1 MAAKHPLIADRKILV
16 SAGVWDVL
24 SAKLAERAGFSTVVL
39 SGYAVSASHLGEPDF
54 GLLTQSELLDVARRV
69 CRAVGIRVI
78 VDGDTGFGGPLNVLH
93 MVESLIRLGAA
104 GVILE
109 DQTWPKRCGHMRG
122 KSVVPMEEHVAKIR
136 AAVDVRDRLKESFIV
151 TARTDARGPLGLD
164 EAIRRGIAYRE
175 AGAAIIFIEAP
186 ESEAELRRI
195 ADEIPGLKTV
205 NNIEGGRTPIL
216 PLERAHELGFVSVG
230 FVLTGLY
237 AAARATLQAYEHLL
251 EHGGSKGL
259 EDRMM
264 SFEEFGDV
272 VGLEEKYALDERFAA
287 DDPPPLAGRKGDVD

>member
-1 MAAKHPLIADRKILV
+1 MARKHPLIGDRKILI
-16 SAGVWDVL
+16 SAGVWDPL

-54 GLLTQSELLDVARRV
+54 GLLTQSADFGLLTQSEILDVARRV

-93 MVESLIRLGAA
+93 MLESLVQMGAA

-122 KSVVPMEEHVAKIR
+122 KSVVSMEEHVAKIR
-136 AAVDVRDRLKESFIV
+136 AAVDVRDRLEESFII

-175 AGAAIIFIEAP
+175 AGASVIFVEAP
-186 ESEAELRRI
+186 ESEEELQRI
-195 ADEIPGLKTV
+195 TSEIPGLKTV
-205 NNIEGGRTPIL
+205 NNIEGGKTPIL
-216 PLERAHELGFVSVG
+216 SLERAHELGFISVG

-237 AAARATLQAYEHLL
+237 AAARATQQAYEHLL
-251 EHGGSKGL
+251 EHGSSKGL

-264 SFEEFGDV
+264 SFDEFGEIM
-272 VGLEEKYALDERFAA
+272 GLEEKYALDEKFAA
-287 DDPPPLAGRKGDVD
+287 PEEP

>member
-1 MAAKHPLIADRKILV
+1 MTNTHPLIRDRKILV

-24 SAKLAERAGFSTVVL
+24 SAKLAEQAGFKTVVL
-39 SGYAVSASHLGEPDF
+39 SGYGVAASHLGEPDF
-54 GLLTQSELLDVARRV
+54 GLLTQTEILDVARRV

-93 MVESLIRLGAA
+93 MVESLVQMGAA

-136 AAVDVRDRLKESFIV
+136 AAVDVRDRLQESFII

-164 EAIRRGIAYRE
+164 EAIRRGNAYRE
-175 AGAAIIFIEAP
+175 AGASIIFVEAP
-186 ESEAELRRI
+186 ESEAELERI
-195 ADEIPGLKTV
+195 ANEIPGLKTL
-205 NNIEGGRTPIL
+205 NNIEGGKTPIVSL
-216 PLERAHELGFVSVG
+216 DRAHELGFVSVG
-230 FVLTGLY
+230 FVMTGLY
-237 AAARATLQAYEHLL
+237 AVARTLQQAYRHLL
-251 EHGGSKGL
+251 EHGDSKGF

-264 SFEEFGDV
+264 SFEEFGEV
-272 VGLEEKYALDERFAA
+272 VGLESKYALDEKFAA
-287 DDPPPLAGRKGDVD
+287 DEVE

>member
-1 MAAKHPLIADRKILV
+1 MASQHPLIANHEILV

-24 SAKLAERAGFSTVVL
+24 SAKLAEQAGFSTVVL

-54 GLLTQSELLDVARRV
+54 GLLTQTEILDVARRV

-93 MVESLIRLGAA
+93 MMESLVQMGAA

-122 KSVVPMEEHVAKIR
+122 KSVISMQEHVAKIR
-136 AAVDVRDRLKESFIV
+136 AAAEVRDRLKKSFII
-151 TARTDARGPLGLD
+151 TARTDARGPLGID

-175 AGAAIIFIEAP
+175 AGASVIFVEAP
-186 ESEAELRRI
+186 ESEQEMRRI
-195 ADEIPGLKTV
+195 ASEIPGIKTV
-205 NNIEGGRTPIL
+205 NNIEGGKTPIL

-237 AAARATLQAYEHLL
+237 AAARAIQQAYRHLL
-251 EHGGSKGL
+251 EHGSSQGL

-264 SFEEFGDV
+264 SFEEFGEV
-272 VGLEEKYALDERFAA
+272 VGLEKKYALDEKFAA
-287 DDPPPLAGRKGDVD
+287 DEEA

>member
-1 MAAKHPLIADRKILV
+1 MATRHRLIEERKILV

-24 SAKLAERAGFSTVVL
+24 SAKLAEQAGFATVVL

-54 GLLTQSELLDVARRV
+54 GLLTQSEILDVARRV

-78 VDGDTGFGGPLNVLH
+78 VDGDTGYGGPLNVLH
-93 MVESLIRLGAA
+93 MVESLVQMGAA

-122 KSVVPMEEHVAKIR
+122 KSVIPMEEHVAKIR
-136 AAVDVRDRLKESFIV
+136 AAAEVRDRLKETFII

-175 AGAAIIFIEAP
+175 AGASIIFVEAP
-186 ESEAELRRI
+186 ETEEEMRRI
-195 ADEIPGLKTV
+195 CEEIPGLKTV

-237 AAARATLQAYEHLL
+237 AAARATQQAYRHLL
-251 EHGGSKGL
+251 EHGSSKGL

-264 SFEEFGDV
+264 RFEEFGELL
-272 VGLEEKYALDERFAA
+272 GLERKYELDERFAS
-287 DDPPPLAGRKGDVD
+287 DGGDES